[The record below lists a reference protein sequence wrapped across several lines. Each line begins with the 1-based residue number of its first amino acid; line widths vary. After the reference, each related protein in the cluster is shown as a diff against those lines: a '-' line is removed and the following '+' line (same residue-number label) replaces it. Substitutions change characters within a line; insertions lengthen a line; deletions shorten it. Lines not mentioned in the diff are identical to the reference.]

1 MTAAT
6 HSPTLRQRL
15 DTFWAMVLT
24 ELRILSRYPVDFVA
38 SFLQM
43 FLIIAMFV
51 FAGLAF
57 SSPQGQGASGEIA
70 GVTAYGFLVFL
81 FFSDILW
88 TIGYRVREEQT
99 LGTLEQ
105 LYLAPASK
113 VAALAARTALIFTWT
128 GLLAV
133 FSVGLMRL
141 LLGRMPFENP
151 GLGLLI
157 LALTLSGGLGLG
169 FAFAGLTLHIKEAA
183 ATLANFFQFAVIV
196 LGAAFFPFRALPSF
210 LQTLARYFPISWGV
224 DAFRSALMGFPP
236 GYPELWPFEVELALV
251 AAFGVLMPFLG
262 MWAYRAAE
270 RRAREKGTLGE
281 Y

>member
-1 MTAAT
+1 MTP
-6 HSPTLRQRL
+6 STLKQQV

-43 FLIIAMFV
+43 FLIIAMFT
-51 FAGLAF
+51 FAGMAF
-57 SSPQGQGASGEIA
+57 AAPQSRGASLETA

-105 LYLAPASK
+105 LYLTPASK

-128 GLLAV
+128 GLLAM
-133 FSVGLMRL
+133 FSVLLMRL
-141 LLGRMPFENP
+141 LLGRMPLENP

-196 LGAAFFPFRALPSF
+196 LGAAFFPFRALPPF
-210 LQTLARYFPISWGV
+210 LQAVARYFPIALGV

-236 GYPELWPFEVELALV
+236 GYPELWPFEVELAVLV
-251 AAFGVLMPFLG
+251 VFGLAMPGLG
-262 MWAYRAAE
+262 LWAYRAAE
-270 RRAREKGTLGE
+270 RRAREEGTLGA

>member
-1 MTAAT
+1 MTP
-6 HSPTLRQRL
+6 STLRQQV

-43 FLIIAMFV
+43 FLIIAMFT

-57 SSPQGQGASGEIA
+57 AAPHSRGASPEAA

-105 LYLAPASK
+105 LYLTPASK
-113 VAALAARTALIFTWT
+113 VAALAARTALVFTWT
-128 GLLAV
+128 GLLAM
-133 FSVGLMRL
+133 FSVLLMRL
-141 LLGRMPFENP
+141 LLGRMPLENP

-196 LGAAFFPFRALPSF
+196 LGAAFFPFRALPPF
-210 LQTLARYFPISWGV
+210 LQAVARYFPIAVGV
-224 DAFRSALMGFPP
+224 DAFRSALMGFPA
-236 GYPELWPFEVELALV
+236 GYPELWPFEVELAVLLI
-251 AAFGVLMPFLG
+251 FGLAMPGLG
-262 MWAYRAAE
+262 LWAYRAAE
-270 RRAREKGTLGE
+270 RRAREQGTLGA